1 MTVPFQLTINSSTL
15 RPYNLTIHDQLRVAS
30 DAGFAGIEIW
40 VRDLQ
45 AWMAAGKTAGSL
57 HSLADE
63 LGIQIVN
70 GIAFFKWTD
79 ADAGTRRTGLEQA
92 AHEIAALLETGCRA
106 VAAPPTGTVDGLSL
120 EQIARNFE
128 QLLRIARPLGA
139 EPILEFWGRSP
150 VLHAVRQVAEVLG
163 HVAAEGP
170 RPTMLLDLYHMYT
183 GGSPLEEV
191 EELDGEQIGLVHI
204 NDYPADPP
212 RERITDADRV
222 MPGDGIGPVT
232 EFLRLLERKGFDGP
246 VSIELFRESY
256 GHETALETAVAAREA
271 VERCWAG

>member
-1 MTVPFQLTINSSTL
+1 MTVPFQLTINTSTL
-15 RPYNLTIHDQLRVAS
+15 RPYHLSIDDQLRVAA
-30 DAGFAGIEIW
+30 DAGFTGVEIW

-45 AWMAAGKTAGSL
+45 AWMAAGKKPERL
-57 HSLADE
+57 RSLAEE
-63 LGIQIVN
+63 LGLQIVN

-79 ADAGTRRTGLEQA
+79 TDPKTRRAGLEQA
-92 AHEIAALLETGCRA
+92 THEMTALLETGCRA
-106 VAAPPTGTVDGLSL
+106 VAAPPTGEVTGTSL
-120 EQIARNFE
+120 EQIARNYE
-128 QLLRIARPLGA
+128 ALLRVARPLGV

-150 VLHAVRQVAEVLG
+150 VLHAVRQAAEVLR

-191 EELDGEQIGLVHI
+191 EALEGEQIGLVHI

-222 MPGDGIGPVT
+222 MPGEGIGPVT
-232 EFLRLLERKGFDGP
+232 EFLKLLERRGFTGP
-246 VSIELFRESY
+246 VSIELFRDSY

-271 VERCWAG
+271 LERCWAE